1 MDGNGNTYLDLNNKV
16 QGKDTIAQS
25 GLILAVTEV
34 ESDNLF
40 ETKGTE
46 LVPGLI
52 NNNYIGYQTSQ
63 HACNFASLDI
73 LNFINTYG
81 IITKSG
87 IKASE
92 IEMSVIK
99 YYPEQSK
106 IDIEQII
113 EFSDGTS
120 TLPVTTTI

>member
-1 MDGNGNTYLDLNNKV
+1 MSGNGNTYLDLNNKV

-25 GLILAVTEV
+25 GLMLAVTEV
-34 ESDNLF
+34 ESDKLF

-46 LVPGLI
+46 LIPGLI
-52 NNNYIGYQTSQ
+52 NNNYIGYQTAQ
-63 HACNFASLDI
+63 HNCNFASLDI

-87 IKASE
+87 IKVSQ
-92 IEMSVIK
+92 IEMGVIK

-113 EFSDGTS
+113 KFSDGTS